1 MEGATIRADYL
12 QEEVRRQYKSSA
24 VSGKDRTETYAV
36 DGAAQG
42 KLARTIFAKPR
53 HSVDHSLK
61 QISSHEAASL
71 GSVKNHR
78 KSGIRKRVNM
88 RKAVKV

>member
-42 KLARTIFAKPR
+42 NLARTIFAKPR
-53 HSVDHSLK
+53 HSVGIFFSK
-61 QISSHEAASL
+61 YRATKPAAR
-71 GSVKNHR
+71 GSVKITVNHAFVTAEDR
-78 KSGIRKRVNM
+78 
-88 RKAVKV
+88 